1 MNYFKLISYIAFFF
15 LISVKIVHSADKIA
29 ILDFDMLLEKTNY
42 GKKIISDLNILNEQN
57 LSSLKQLES
66 KIKLDQDNINKQK
79 NLLSDDELKK
89 KLNKYNSDVVDFQ
102 KKKNSLANIFNLEKK
117 KKLDEF
123 FKKIIP
129 EIERYI
135 DEKNI
140 SLVYDK
146 KNVFIANK
154 KNNITEEII
163 KIINE
168 KLK

>member
-1 MNYFKLISYIAFFF
+1 
-15 LISVKIVHSADKIA
+15 
-29 ILDFDMLLEKTNY
+29 MLLEKTNY